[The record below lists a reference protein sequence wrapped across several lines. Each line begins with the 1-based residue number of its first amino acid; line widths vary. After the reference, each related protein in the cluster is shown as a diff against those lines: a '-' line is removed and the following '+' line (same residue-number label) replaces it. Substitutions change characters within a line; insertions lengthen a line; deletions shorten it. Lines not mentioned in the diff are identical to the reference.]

1 MTATLQLDALPDW
14 LASETDS
21 ASGAVAVLAG
31 HFAIF
36 SAGGTA
42 LELLDEGDAAPRGA
56 EEMIEFTRRT
66 WAAACDVAARHR
78 DREFRFVPLVDDIQ
92 FIRPVTT
99 DRGASERLAAALA
112 ADYLERVPRL
122 PGYHLRE
129 LGAHGLSADRVLRNS
144 DRHWSFSERML
155 RIAAVHRLRQL
166 LDGDAPA
173 PHGLVASD
181 NGNSVTVTL
190 PERGE
195 HRLVQAGHTSCAG
208 GYLELL
214 ATLRE
219 RGVRKLIAMVP
230 MRCLGQVAL
239 GTTLA
244 HHLLGMANFSTVS
257 VGIPDRGTTG
267 CAVLVPGEP

>member
-1 MTATLQLDALPDW
+1 VTATLQLDALPDW
-14 LASETDS
+14 LASETAS
-21 ASGAVAVLAG
+21 ASGTVAVLAG

-42 LELLDEGDAAPRGA
+42 RDLLDDGDAAPAGA
-56 EEMIEFTRRT
+56 GEMIEFTRRT
-66 WAAACDVAARHR
+66 WAAACEVAARHR
-78 DREFRFVPLVDDIQ
+78 DREFLFVPLVDDIQ
-92 FIRPVTT
+92 FLRPMTT
-99 DRGASERLAAALA
+99 DRSASERLAAALA
-112 ADYLERVPRL
+112 ADYLDRVPQL

-144 DRHWSFSERML
+144 GQHWSFSERRL

-166 LDGDAPA
+166 LDGGASAPA
-173 PHGLVASD
+173 GLFSSD
-181 NGNSVTVTL
+181 NGATVTVTL

-244 HHLLGMANFSTVS
+244 HHLLGTTHLSAISL
-257 VGIPDRGTTG
+257 GIPDRGTTG
-267 CAVLVPGEP
+267 CATLVTGEP

>member
-14 LASETDS
+14 LASEIHSTP
-21 ASGAVAVLAG
+21 GTVAVLAG

-36 SAGGTA
+36 SAGGVA
-42 LELLDEGDAAPRGA
+42 LELLDEGDAAPGGA

-78 DREFRFVPLVDDIQ
+78 DREFLFVPLVDDIQ

-99 DRGASERLAAALA
+99 DRSAAERLAAALA
-112 ADYLERVPRL
+112 ADYLERVPEL

-129 LGAHGLSADRVLRNS
+129 LGARGLSVDRVLRNS
-144 DRHWSFSERML
+144 DRHWSFSERTL
-155 RIAAVHRLRQL
+155 RLAAVRRLRQL
-166 LDGDAPA
+166 LDGGAGAPG
-173 PHGLVASD
+173 GLVSSD
-181 NGNSVTVTL
+181 DGSTVMVTL

-244 HHLLGMANFSTVS
+244 HHLLGMTDFSAIS

-267 CAVLVPGEP
+267 CAALVPGER